1 MINKQLTHIPKLKF
15 QLEKKNEEL
24 RRCQDQKRKKH
35 EEFLTLYSNAAAM
48 DRETFD
54 RQVEAKDRELQLLR
68 EEMKVLREGSV
79 QARDDVILFSAVQ
92 LIFTFRK

>member
-1 MINKQLTHIPKLKF
+1 
-15 QLEKKNEEL
+15 
-24 RRCQDQKRKKH
+24 
-35 EEFLTLYSNAAAM
+35 M

-54 RQVEAKDRELQLLR
+54 RQVEAKDKELQLLR

-79 QARDDVILFSAVQ
+79 QACDDVILFSAVQ